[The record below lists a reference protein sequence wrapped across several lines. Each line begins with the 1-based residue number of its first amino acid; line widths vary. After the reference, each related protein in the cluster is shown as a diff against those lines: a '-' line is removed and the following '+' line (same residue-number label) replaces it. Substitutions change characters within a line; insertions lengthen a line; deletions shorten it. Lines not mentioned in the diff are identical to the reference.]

1 MDEQWHLDL
10 PPQAL
15 SSRCWGGSRTPQI
28 QQSETQQKLMQ
39 ILLKNIWLWPI
50 APAWRCASTVASW
63 QKKDASKRD
72 DNWDS
77 LTVKVEMN
85 FSKPHVCQQKTF
97 YTFKMKSL
105 ICPLHFRWN
114 LDVCFT
120 SPRDKAVAACSTR
133 SCVFSSFQRA
143 AWSPWHKNEPAFRLL
158 KSTVPV
164 IISVVPCASQLIR
177 EDFMC
182 PISSP
187 NKSWC
192 WRRIMEWCMFDHFNF
207 RNAGMTQPP
216 SATAALR

>member
-85 FSKPHVCQQKTF
+85 FSKPHVCQK
-97 YTFKMKSL
+97 KNL
-105 ICPLHFRWN
+105 LHFQKWRVWFA
-114 LDVCFT
+114 L
-120 SPRDKAVAACSTR
+120 
-133 SCVFSSFQRA
+133 CVFTGIWTRV
-143 AWSPWHKNEPAFRLL
+143 SPAHGTRLL
-158 KSTVPV
+158 LHVLPAAVSSHHSKGPPEVHDTKMNLLFDYSNPR
-164 IISVVPCASQLIR
+164 SQ
-177 EDFMC
+177 
-182 PISSP
+182 S
-187 NKSWC
+187 
-192 WRRIMEWCMFDHFNF
+192 
-207 RNAGMTQPP
+207 
-216 SATAALR
+216 